1 MIKEKIKQIAQNAKT
16 ASRKMGGVN
25 SKIKNDALLKMADDL
40 IANTDQLVKANLKDL
55 EFAKQK
61 GLSSAMQERLMLNKE
76 RIEKMADSLR
86 EVALLTDPVGEI
98 VKMWRRPNDLQV
110 GRIRTSIGVIGIIYE
125 SRPNVTV
132 DAASLCLKSGNAVIL
147 RGGSEAINT
156 NIALANILIKTAKES
171 GLPEKAL
178 QLIDITDRTAVYELL
193 KMDEYIDL
201 IIPRGGHA
209 LIRTVVENSSI
220 PVIKHDKGL
229 CHVYIDSEADLKMG
243 EEIAFNAKTQ
253 RPSVCNAMETLLVH
267 KDVAEKFLPSIISR
281 FKEAGVEIRGCVKTK
296 KIAGDIKEASNDD
309 WDTEYLDLI
318 LSIKVVES
326 LDAAIGHITL
336 YGSML
341 SEAIVTTDYNRSWK
355 FLREVDAS
363 SVYVNA
369 STRFTDG
376 NEFGLGAEMG
386 ISTQK
391 LHCRGP
397 MGLEELT
404 STKYIIFGNGQ
415 IKK

>member
-1 MIKEKIKQIAQNAKT
+1 MITKKIKQIAQDAKI

-25 SKIKNDALLKMADDL
+25 TKIKNDALLKMADDL
-40 IANTDQLVKANLKDL
+40 TANTDQLVKANSKDL

-61 GLSSAMQERLMLNKE
+61 GLSSAMQDRLMLNKE
-76 RIEKMADSLR
+76 RIEKIADSLK

-98 VKMWRRPNDLQV
+98 VNMRRRPNGLQV
-110 GRIRTSIGVIGIIYE
+110 GKIRTPIGVIGIIYE

-156 NIALANILIKTAKES
+156 NIALAGILIKAAGKS
-171 GLPEKAL
+171 GLPEKSL
-178 QLIDITDRTAVYELL
+178 QLIDITDRTAVQELL

-201 IIPRGGHA
+201 IIPRGGHE

-229 CHVYIDSEADLKMG
+229 CHVYIDGKADLKMG

-267 KDVAEKFLPSIISR
+267 KDVAEEFLPSMISR
-281 FKEAGVEIRGCVKTK
+281 FEKAGVEIRGCAETK
-296 KIAGDIKEASNDD
+296 KIAGDIKDASNDD
-309 WDTEYLDLI
+309 WNTEYLDLI

-326 LDAAIGHITL
+326 LDKAIDHITR

-341 SEAIVTTDYNRSWK
+341 SEAIVTTDYDRSWK

-363 SVYVNA
+363 AVYVNA

-415 IKK
+415 IRS

>member
-1 MIKEKIKQIAQNAKT
+1 MIEEKIKQIAQDAKA
-16 ASRKMGGVN
+16 ASRKMGGIN
-25 SKIKNDALLKMADDL
+25 TKIKNDALLKMADDL
-40 IANTDQLVKANLKDL
+40 IANTDELVKANSKDL

-61 GLSSAMQERLMLNKE
+61 GLTSAMQERLMLNKE

-86 EVALLTDPVGEI
+86 EVVLLTDPVSEI
-98 VKMWRRPNDLQV
+98 VKMWRLPNGLQV
-110 GRIRTSIGVIGIIYE
+110 GKIRTPIGVIGIIYE

-132 DAASLCLKSGNAVIL
+132 DAASLCLKSGNAVVL
-147 RGGSEAINT
+147 RGGSESIHS
-156 NIALANILIKTAKES
+156 NIALAKVLTKTAKES

-178 QLIDITDRTAVYELL
+178 QLVDITDRSAVHELL

-229 CHVYIDSEADLKMG
+229 CHVYIDSKADLKMG

-267 KDVAEKFLPSIISR
+267 KDVAEKFLPSMISR
-281 FKEAGVEIRGCVKTK
+281 FIKAGVEIRGCAKTK

-326 LDAAIGHITL
+326 LDAAIDHITL

-363 SVYVNA
+363 AVYVNA

-404 STKYIIFGNGQ
+404 STKYIIFGDGQ

>member
-1 MIKEKIKQIAQNAKT
+1 
-16 ASRKMGGVN
+16 
-25 SKIKNDALLKMADDL
+25 
-40 IANTDQLVKANLKDL
+40 
-55 EFAKQK
+55 
-61 GLSSAMQERLMLNKE
+61 
-76 RIEKMADSLR
+76 
-86 EVALLTDPVGEI
+86 
-98 VKMWRRPNDLQV
+98 
-110 GRIRTSIGVIGIIYE
+110 
-125 SRPNVTV
+125 
-132 DAASLCLKSGNAVIL
+132 
-147 RGGSEAINT
+147 
-156 NIALANILIKTAKES
+156 
-171 GLPEKAL
+171 
-178 QLIDITDRTAVYELL
+178 
-193 KMDEYIDL
+193 
-201 IIPRGGHA
+201 
-209 LIRTVVENSSI
+209 
-220 PVIKHDKGL
+220 
-229 CHVYIDSEADLKMG
+229 
-243 EEIAFNAKTQ
+243 
-253 RPSVCNAMETLLVH
+253 VH
-267 KDVAEKFLPSIISR
+267 KDVAEKFLPPMISR

-296 KIAGDIKEASNDD
+296 KIADDIKEASNDD

-318 LSIKVVES
+318 LSIKVVEG
-326 LDAAIGHITL
+326 LDTAIGHITL

>member
-1 MIKEKIKQIAQNAKT
+1 MIKEKIKQIGQNAKT
-16 ASRKMGGVN
+16 ASRKIGGVN
-25 SKIKNDALLKMADDL
+25 TKVKNDALLKMAEDL
-40 IANTDQLVKANLKDL
+40 ISSTDQLIEENSKDL
-55 EFAKQK
+55 KFAEQK
-61 GLSSAMQERLMLNKE
+61 GLSSAMQDRLMINKN

-86 EVALLTDPVGEI
+86 EVALLGDPVGEI
-98 VKMWRRPNDLQV
+98 VKMWRRPNGLQV
-110 GRIRTSIGVIGIIYE
+110 GKIRTPIGVIGIIYE

-156 NIALANILIKTAKES
+156 NIALASILIKAAVES
-171 GLPEKAL
+171 GLPENAL
-178 QLIDITDRTAVYELL
+178 QLIDVTDRAAVQELL
-193 KMDEYIDL
+193 KLDDYIDL
-201 IIPRGGHA
+201 IIPRGGHE

-229 CHVYIDSEADLKMG
+229 CHVYIDSKADLKSG
-243 EEIAFNAKTQ
+243 EEIAFNSKTQ

-267 KDVAEKFLPSIISR
+267 KDVAEKFLPSMIKL
-281 FKEAGVEIRGCVKTK
+281 FKKAGVDVRGCPQTK
-296 KIAGDIKEASNDD
+296 KIVNDIKNVSDED
-309 WDTEYLDLI
+309 WNTEYLDLI
-318 LSIKVVES
+318 ISIKVVES
-326 LDAAIGHITL
+326 LDSAINHITR

-341 SEAIVTTDYNRSWK
+341 SESIVTTDYNRSWK
-355 FLREVDAS
+355 FLREVDAAA
-363 SVYVNA
+363 VYVNA

-376 NEFGLGAEMG
+376 NEFGLGTEMG

-404 STKYIIFGNGQ
+404 STKYIIFGSGQ
-415 IKK
+415 IKR

>member
-1 MIKEKIKQIAQNAKT
+1 MIEEKIKQIAQDAKA
-16 ASRKMGGVN
+16 ASRKMGGIN
-25 SKIKNDALLKMADDL
+25 TKIKNDALLKMADDL
-40 IANTDQLVKANLKDL
+40 IANTDELVKANSKDL

-61 GLSSAMQERLMLNKE
+61 GLTSAMQERLMLNKE

-86 EVALLTDPVGEI
+86 EVVLLTDPVSEI
-98 VKMWRRPNDLQV
+98 VKMWRLPNGLQV
-110 GRIRTSIGVIGIIYE
+110 GKIRTPIGVIGIIYE

-156 NIALANILIKTAKES
+156 NIALANMLIKTAKES

-178 QLIDITDRTAVYELL
+178 QLIDITDRTAVHELL

-229 CHVYIDSEADLKMG
+229 CHVYIDSKADLKMG

-267 KDVAEKFLPSIISR
+267 KDVAEKFLPSMISR

-318 LSIKVVES
+318 LSIKVIES
-326 LDAAIGHITL
+326 LDTAIGHITL

-363 SVYVNA
+363 AVYVNA

>member
-98 VKMWRRPNDLQV
+98 VKMWRRPNGLQV

-156 NIALANILIKTAKES
+156 NIALANMLIKTAKES

-178 QLIDITDRTAVYELL
+178 QLIDITDRTAVHELL

-326 LDAAIGHITL
+326 LDTAIGHITL

>member
-1 MIKEKIKQIAQNAKT
+1 MIEEKIKQIAQDAKA
-16 ASRKMGGVN
+16 ASRKMGGIN
-25 SKIKNDALLKMADDL
+25 TKIKNDALLKMADDL
-40 IANTDQLVKANLKDL
+40 IANTDELVKANSKDL

-61 GLSSAMQERLMLNKE
+61 GLTSAMQERLMLNKE

-86 EVALLTDPVGEI
+86 EVVLLTDPVSEI
-98 VKMWRRPNDLQV
+98 VKMWRLPNGLQV
-110 GRIRTSIGVIGIIYE
+110 GKIRTPIGVIGIIYE

-147 RGGSEAINT
+147 RGGSESIHS
-156 NIALANILIKTAKES
+156 NIALAKVLTKAAKES

-178 QLIDITDRTAVYELL
+178 QLVDITDRSAVHELL
-193 KMDEYIDL
+193 KMDEHIDL

-229 CHVYIDSEADLKMG
+229 CHVYIDSKADLKMG

-267 KDVAEKFLPSIISR
+267 KDVAKKFLPSMISR
-281 FKEAGVEIRGCVKTK
+281 FIKAGVEIRGCAKTK

-326 LDAAIGHITL
+326 LDAAIDHITL

-363 SVYVNA
+363 AVYVNA

-404 STKYIIFGNGQ
+404 STKYIIFGDGQ

>member
-1 MIKEKIKQIAQNAKT
+1 MIEEKIKQIAQDAKA
-16 ASRKMGGVN
+16 ASRKMGGIN
-25 SKIKNDALLKMADDL
+25 TKIKNDALLKMADDL
-40 IANTDQLVKANLKDL
+40 IANTDELVKANSKDL

-61 GLSSAMQERLMLNKE
+61 GLTSAMQERLMLNKE

-86 EVALLTDPVGEI
+86 EVVLLTDPVSEI
-98 VKMWRRPNDLQV
+98 VKMWRLPNGLQV
-110 GRIRTSIGVIGIIYE
+110 GKIRTPIGVIGIIYE

-156 NIALANILIKTAKES
+156 NIALANMLIKTAKES

-178 QLIDITDRTAVYELL
+178 QLIDITDRTAVHELL

-229 CHVYIDSEADLKMG
+229 CHVYIDSKADLKMG

-267 KDVAEKFLPSIISR
+267 KDVAEKFLPSMISR

-318 LSIKVVES
+318 LSIKVIES
-326 LDAAIGHITL
+326 LDTAIGHITL

-363 SVYVNA
+363 AVYVNA

-404 STKYIIFGNGQ
+404 STKYIIFGDGQ

>member
-1 MIKEKIKQIAQNAKT
+1 MIAEKIKQITEDAKR
-16 ASRKMGGVN
+16 ASRKLAGL
-25 SKIKNDALLKMADDL
+25 STQIKNDALLRMAEGL
-40 IANTDQLVKANLKDL
+40 IANSEQLIEANSKDL
-55 EFAKQK
+55 EYAKQK
-61 GLSSAMQERLMLNKE
+61 GLSSAMQDRLMISRD
-76 RIEKMADSLR
+76 RIEKMRNSLCK
-86 EVALLTDPVGEI
+86 VAQLNDPVGEI
-98 VKMWRRPNDLQV
+98 VKMWRRPNGLQV
-110 GRIRTSIGVIGIIYE
+110 GKIRTPIGVIGIIYE

-156 NIALANILIKTAKES
+156 NIAIASILIEAAKQS
-171 GLPEKAL
+171 GLPDKAL
-178 QLIDITDRTAVYELL
+178 QLIDFTDRTAVQELL
-193 KMDEYIDL
+193 KMDEDIDL

-209 LIRTVVENSSI
+209 LIRAVVENSSI

-229 CHVYIDSEADLKMG
+229 CHVYVDSKADLKMG
-243 EEIAFNAKTQ
+243 EEVAFNAKAQ

-267 KDVAEKFLPSIISR
+267 KEVAKIFLPPMVKR
-281 FKEAGVEIRGCVKTK
+281 FQEAGVVVRGCPKTK
-296 KIAGDIKEASNDD
+296 EIVSDISDASEKD
-309 WDTEYLDLI
+309 WSTEYLDLI

-326 LDAAIGHITL
+326 LDEAINHITR

-341 SEAIVTTDYNRSWK
+341 AESIITTDYNRSWK
-355 FLREVDAS
+355 FLREVDSA

-376 NEFGLGAEMG
+376 EEYGLGAEIG

>member
-98 VKMWRRPNDLQV
+98 VKMWRRPNGLQV

-156 NIALANILIKTAKES
+156 NITLANILIKTAKES

-178 QLIDITDRTAVYELL
+178 QLIDITDRTAVHELL

-229 CHVYIDSEADLKMG
+229 CHVYIDSKADLKMG

-267 KDVAEKFLPSIISR
+267 KDVAEKFLPPMISR

-326 LDAAIGHITL
+326 LDTAIGHITL

>member
-76 RIEKMADSLR
+76 RIEKMADSLC

-98 VKMWRRPNDLQV
+98 VKMWRRPNGLQV

-156 NIALANILIKTAKES
+156 NIALANMLIKTAKES

-178 QLIDITDRTAVYELL
+178 QLIDITDRTAVHELL

-229 CHVYIDSEADLKMG
+229 CHVYIDSKADLKMG

-267 KDVAEKFLPSIISR
+267 KDVAEKFLPSMISR

-318 LSIKVVES
+318 LSIKVIES
-326 LDAAIGHITL
+326 LDTAIGHITL

>member
-1 MIKEKIKQIAQNAKT
+1 MIKEKIKQIGQNAKT
-16 ASRKMGGVN
+16 ASRKIGGVN
-25 SKIKNDALLKMADDL
+25 TKVKNDALLKMAEDL
-40 IANTDQLVKANLKDL
+40 ITSTDQLIEENSKDL
-55 EFAKQK
+55 KFAEQK
-61 GLSSAMQERLMLNKE
+61 GLSSAMQDRLMINKN

-86 EVALLTDPVGEI
+86 EVALLGDPVGEI
-98 VKMWRRPNDLQV
+98 VKMWRRPNGLQV
-110 GRIRTSIGVIGIIYE
+110 GKIRTPIGVIGIIYE

-132 DAASLCLKSGNAVIL
+132 DAVSLCLKSGNAVIL

-156 NIALANILIKTAKES
+156 NIALASILIKAAVEA
-171 GLPEKAL
+171 GLPENVL
-178 QLIDITDRTAVYELL
+178 QLIDVTDRAAVQELL
-193 KMDEYIDL
+193 KLDDYIDL
-201 IIPRGGHA
+201 IIPRGGHE

-229 CHVYIDSEADLKMG
+229 CHVYIDSKADLKSG
-243 EEIAFNAKTQ
+243 EEIAFNSKTQ

-267 KDVAEKFLPSIISR
+267 KDVAEKFLPSMIR
-281 FKEAGVEIRGCVKTK
+281 LFKKAGVDVRGCPQTK
-296 KIAGDIKEASNDD
+296 KIVNDIKDASEED
-309 WDTEYLDLI
+309 WNTEYLDLI

-326 LDAAIGHITL
+326 LDSAIDHITR

-341 SEAIVTTDYNRSWK
+341 SESIVTTDYNRSWK
-355 FLREVDAS
+355 FLREVDAAA
-363 SVYVNA
+363 VYVNA

-376 NEFGLGAEMG
+376 NEFGLGTEMG

-404 STKYIIFGNGQ
+404 STKYIIFGSGQ
-415 IKK
+415 IKR

>member
-98 VKMWRRPNDLQV
+98 VKMWRRPNGLQV

-156 NIALANILIKTAKES
+156 NIALANMLIKTAKES

-178 QLIDITDRTAVYELL
+178 QLIDITDRTAVHELL

-229 CHVYIDSEADLKMG
+229 CHVYIDSKADLKMG

-267 KDVAEKFLPSIISR
+267 KDVAEKFLPPMISR

-309 WDTEYLDLI
+309 WGTEYLDLI

>member
-156 NIALANILIKTAKES
+156 NIALANMLIKTAKES

-178 QLIDITDRTAVYELL
+178 QLIDITDRTAVHELL

-229 CHVYIDSEADLKMG
+229 CHVYIDSKADLKMG

-267 KDVAEKFLPSIISR
+267 KDVAEKFLPSMISR

>member
-61 GLSSAMQERLMLNKE
+61 ELSSAMQERLMLNKE

-98 VKMWRRPNDLQV
+98 VKMWRRPNGLQV
-110 GRIRTSIGVIGIIYE
+110 GRIRTSIGVIGVIYE

-156 NIALANILIKTAKES
+156 NIALANMLIKTAKES

-178 QLIDITDRTAVYELL
+178 QLIDITDRTAVHELL

-229 CHVYIDSEADLKMG
+229 CHVYIDSKADLKMG

-267 KDVAEKFLPSIISR
+267 KDVAEKFLPSMISR

-326 LDAAIGHITL
+326 LDTAIGHITL

>member
-1 MIKEKIKQIAQNAKT
+1 MIKEKIKQIGQNAKT
-16 ASRKMGGVN
+16 ASRKIGGVN
-25 SKIKNDALLKMADDL
+25 TKVKNDALLKMAEDL
-40 IANTDQLVKANLKDL
+40 ISSTDQLIEENSKDL
-55 EFAKQK
+55 KFAEQK
-61 GLSSAMQERLMLNKE
+61 GLSSAMQDRLMINKN

-86 EVALLTDPVGEI
+86 EVALLGDPVGEI
-98 VKMWRRPNDLQV
+98 VKMWRRPNGLQV
-110 GRIRTSIGVIGIIYE
+110 GKIRTPIGVIGIIYE

-156 NIALANILIKTAKES
+156 NIALASILIKAAVEA
-171 GLPEKAL
+171 GLPENVL
-178 QLIDITDRTAVYELL
+178 QLIDVTDRAAVQELL
-193 KMDEYIDL
+193 KLDDYIDL
-201 IIPRGGHA
+201 IIPRGGHE

-229 CHVYIDSEADLKMG
+229 CHVYIDSKADLKSG
-243 EEIAFNAKTQ
+243 EEIAFNSKTQ

-267 KDVAEKFLPSIISR
+267 KDVAEKFLPSMIKL
-281 FKEAGVEIRGCVKTK
+281 FKKAGVDVRGCPQTK
-296 KIAGDIKEASNDD
+296 KIVNDIKNVSDED
-309 WDTEYLDLI
+309 WNTEYLDLI
-318 LSIKVVES
+318 ISIKVVES
-326 LDAAIGHITL
+326 LDSAINHITR

-341 SEAIVTTDYNRSWK
+341 SESIVTTDYNRSWK
-355 FLREVDAS
+355 FLREVDAAA
-363 SVYVNA
+363 VYVNA

-376 NEFGLGAEMG
+376 NEFGLGTEMG

-404 STKYIIFGNGQ
+404 STKYIIFGSGQ
-415 IKK
+415 IKR

>member
-1 MIKEKIKQIAQNAKT
+1 MIKEKIKQIGQNAKT
-16 ASRKMGGVN
+16 ASRKIGGVN
-25 SKIKNDALLKMADDL
+25 TKVKNDALLKMAEDL
-40 IANTDQLVKANLKDL
+40 ISSTDQLIEENSKDL
-55 EFAKQK
+55 KFAEQK
-61 GLSSAMQERLMLNKE
+61 GLSSAMQDRLMINKN

-86 EVALLTDPVGEI
+86 EVALLGDPVGEI
-98 VKMWRRPNDLQV
+98 VKMWRRPNGLQV
-110 GRIRTSIGVIGIIYE
+110 GKIRTPIGVIGIIYE

-156 NIALANILIKTAKES
+156 NIALASILIKAAVES
-171 GLPEKAL
+171 GLPENAL
-178 QLIDITDRTAVYELL
+178 QLIDVTDRAAVQELL
-193 KMDEYIDL
+193 KLDDYIDL
-201 IIPRGGHA
+201 IIPRGGHE

-229 CHVYIDSEADLKMG
+229 CHVYIDSKADLKSG
-243 EEIAFNAKTQ
+243 EEIAFNSKTQ

-267 KDVAEKFLPSIISR
+267 KDVAEKFLPSMIKL
-281 FKEAGVEIRGCVKTK
+281 FKKAGVDVRGCPQTK
-296 KIAGDIKEASNDD
+296 KIVNDIKNASDED
-309 WDTEYLDLI
+309 WNTEYLDLI
-318 LSIKVVES
+318 ISIKVVES
-326 LDAAIGHITL
+326 LDSAINHITR

-341 SEAIVTTDYNRSWK
+341 SESIVTTDYNRSWK
-355 FLREVDAS
+355 FLREVDAAA
-363 SVYVNA
+363 VYVNA

-376 NEFGLGAEMG
+376 NEFGLGTEMG

-404 STKYIIFGNGQ
+404 STKYIIFGSGQ
-415 IKK
+415 IKR

>member
-1 MIKEKIKQIAQNAKT
+1 MITEKIKHIAQDAKK
-16 ASRKMGGVN
+16 ASRKMAGL
-25 SKIKNDALLKMADDL
+25 STQIKNDALLRMAEDL
-40 IANTDQLVKANLKDL
+40 IANSDQLLEANSKDL
-55 EFAKQK
+55 EYAKKK
-61 GLSSAMQERLMLNKE
+61 GLSRAMQDRLTINKD
-76 RIEKMADSLR
+76 RIEKMGNSLCK
-86 EVALLTDPVGEI
+86 VARLNDPVGEI
-98 VKMWRRPNDLQV
+98 VKMSRRPNGLQV
-110 GRIRTSIGVIGIIYE
+110 GKIRTPLGVIGIIYE
-125 SRPNVTV
+125 ARPNVTV
-132 DAASLCLKSGNAVIL
+132 DAASLCLKSGNTVIL
-147 RGGSEAINT
+147 RGGSEAINS
-156 NIALANILIKTAKES
+156 NIAISGILIKAANQS

-178 QLIDITDRTAVYELL
+178 QLIDVTDRAAVQELL

-201 IIPRGGHA
+201 IIPRGGHE

-229 CHVYIDSEADLKMG
+229 CHVYIDSKADLKLG
-243 EEIAFNAKTQ
+243 EDIAFNAKTQ

-267 KDVAEKFLPSIISR
+267 KDVAEKFLPPMIRR
-281 FKEAGVEIRGCVKTK
+281 FQEAGVVVRGCTK
-296 KIAGDIKEASNDD
+296 SKEIVNDLDSASEED
-309 WDTEYLDLI
+309 WSTEYLDLI
-318 LSIKVVES
+318 LSIKVVDS
-326 LDAAIGHITL
+326 LDEAIDHITR

-341 SEAIVTTDYNRSWK
+341 SDAIITNDYNRSWK
-355 FLREVDAS
+355 FLREVDSA

-376 NEFGLGAEMG
+376 EEYGLGAEMG

>member
-1 MIKEKIKQIAQNAKT
+1 MIEEKIKQIAQDAKA
-16 ASRKMGGVN
+16 ASRKMGGIN
-25 SKIKNDALLKMADDL
+25 TKIKNDALLKMADDL
-40 IANTDQLVKANLKDL
+40 IANTDELVKANSKDL

-61 GLSSAMQERLMLNKE
+61 GLTSAMQERLMLNKE

-86 EVALLTDPVGEI
+86 EVVLLTDPVSEI
-98 VKMWRRPNDLQV
+98 VKMWRLPNGLQV
-110 GRIRTSIGVIGIIYE
+110 GKIRTPIGVIGIIYE

-156 NIALANILIKTAKES
+156 NIALANMLIKTAKES

-178 QLIDITDRTAVYELL
+178 QLIDITDRTAVHELL

-229 CHVYIDSEADLKMG
+229 CHVYIDSKADLKMG

-267 KDVAEKFLPSIISR
+267 KDVAEKFLPSMISR

-318 LSIKVVES
+318 LSIKVIES
-326 LDAAIGHITL
+326 LDTAIGHITL

>member
-98 VKMWRRPNDLQV
+98 VKMWRRPNGLQV

-156 NIALANILIKTAKES
+156 NIALANMLIKTAKES

-178 QLIDITDRTAVYELL
+178 QLIDITDRTAVHELL

-267 KDVAEKFLPSIISR
+267 KDVAEKFLPSMISR

-318 LSIKVVES
+318 LSIKVIES
-326 LDAAIGHITL
+326 LDTAIGHITL

-341 SEAIVTTDYNRSWK
+341 SEAIITTDYNRSWK

>member
-98 VKMWRRPNDLQV
+98 VKMWRRPNGLQV

-178 QLIDITDRTAVYELL
+178 QLIDITDRTAVHELL

-229 CHVYIDSEADLKMG
+229 CHVYIDSKADLKMG

-267 KDVAEKFLPSIISR
+267 KDVAEKFLPSMISR